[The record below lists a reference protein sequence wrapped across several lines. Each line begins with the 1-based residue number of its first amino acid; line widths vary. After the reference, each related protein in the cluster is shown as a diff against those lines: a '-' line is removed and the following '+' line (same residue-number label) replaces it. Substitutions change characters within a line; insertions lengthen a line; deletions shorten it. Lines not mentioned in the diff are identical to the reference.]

1 MTSRQIN
8 WYSEKYCTP
17 CADHNL
23 LPTVNILQPDDIIL
37 KVCNLL
43 GVPVGKTLS
52 LDRHCNYVI
61 ARYIIS
67 DILYSDRILTM
78 SLKQIGR
85 LLGNRD
91 HTTVINSI
99 RNVSNRCET
108 DKDFRD
114 KYRQIHIDLY
124 GSDIYFRYTDKYYQF
139 QKLKKRKKVFLVKE

>member
-17 CADHNL
+17 CSDHTL
-23 LPTVNILQPDDIIL
+23 SPSVNILQPDDIIL

-43 GVPVGKTLS
+43 GVPVGKTLGT
-52 LDRHCNYVI
+52 DRHSNYVV

-67 DILYSDRILTM
+67 DILYSDRILIM

-91 HTTVINSI
+91 HTTVMNSI

-108 DKDFRD
+108 DMDFRE

-124 GSDIYFRYTDKYYQF
+124 GSDIYFRYSDKYYQF
-139 QKLKKRKKVFLVKE
+139 QKMKKRKKVFLVRE

>member
-17 CADHNL
+17 CDNHNL
-23 LPTVNILQPDDIIL
+23 SPTVLTLQPDEIIL
-37 KVCNLL
+37 KVCGLL

-52 LDRHCNYVI
+52 SDRHCNYVI

-108 DKDFRD
+108 DMDFRD
-114 KYRQIHIDLY
+114 KYKQIHIDLY

-139 QKLKKRKKVFLVKE
+139 QKLKKRKKVFLVRE